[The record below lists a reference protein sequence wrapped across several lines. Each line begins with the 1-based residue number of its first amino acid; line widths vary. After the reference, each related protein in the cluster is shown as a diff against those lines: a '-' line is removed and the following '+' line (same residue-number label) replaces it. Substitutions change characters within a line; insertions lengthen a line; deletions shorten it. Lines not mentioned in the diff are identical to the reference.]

1 MGCTEQKFLTML
13 YQLGMLVRN
22 KLRNI
27 FRRNVRGMSS
37 KVLVEV
43 LTHAAP
49 QYEVK
54 VNQSHHRPKDSR
66 GFQEVKVLRL
76 CDNDPEWW

>member
-1 MGCTEQKFLTML
+1 
-13 YQLGMLVRN
+13 
-22 KLRNI
+22 
-27 FRRNVRGMSS
+27 
-37 KVLVEV
+37 VLVEV